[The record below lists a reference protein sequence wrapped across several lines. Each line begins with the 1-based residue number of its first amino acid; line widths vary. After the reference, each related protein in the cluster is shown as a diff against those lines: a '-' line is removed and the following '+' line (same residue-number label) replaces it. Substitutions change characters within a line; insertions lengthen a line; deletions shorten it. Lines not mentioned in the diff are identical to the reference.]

1 MRVFNCLG
9 RRCCFGSTEISAVK
23 AKVCYFCG
31 CFNLWAWKLKK
42 TELGQ
47 NRLLKHLQSIVDEK
61 EELSCLLYLIQIF
74 GLYLRITCS
83 TWNLSNFDVIFS
95 ICACSIECKSKSSC
109 ATCFCTNIDINWNK
123 SKMRDHPLKMSVNLS
138 KCTKGPS
145 INNVV
150 PFFWFYDPPLSPCL
164 LRLPLA

>member
-31 CFNLWAWKLKK
+31 CFNVSMGMKIKK

-61 EELSCLLYLIQIF
+61 EELPCLLYLIQIF
-74 GLYLRITCS
+74 ARAIS
-83 TWNLSNFDVIFS
+83 ANIFVGNGRS
-95 ICACSIECKSKSSC
+95 IWYFSKSS
-109 ATCFCTNIDINWNK
+109 K
-123 SKMRDHPLKMSVNLS
+123 
-138 KCTKGPS
+138 
-145 INNVV
+145 
-150 PFFWFYDPPLSPCL
+150 
-164 LRLPLA
+164 